1 MRFLR
6 ACGSRAVVYADVMRE
21 PDTQRSKGCGIVE
34 FDTPEAAAN
43 AIQTLNDTYLDGR
56 LIFVREDREDHDL
69 KGGPGGGGGRG
80 RGAGGRGGGRGARNT
95 KEVGRRLFV
104 SNLDFGTSWQDLKD
118 HFRQV
123 GPVARADVMKDEN
136 NKSRGLGTVE
146 MESPDDALSAIS
158 MLSNSEL
165 GGRQILVRED
175 RQEAR

>member
-1 MRFLR
+1 M
-6 ACGSRAVVYADVMRE
+6 VHADVMRE

-43 AIQTLNDTYLDGR
+43 AIQSLNDTYLDGR

-69 KGGPGGGGGRG
+69 KGPGAKRGGGGTG
-80 RGAGGRGGGRGARNT
+80 RGAGRGAGVTGGGAGRGGGT

-104 SNLDFGTSWQDLKD
+104 SNLDFATSWQDLKD

-123 GPVARADVMKDEN
+123 GSVARADVMKDEN
-136 NKSRGLGTVE
+136 GRSRGLGTVE
-146 MESPDDALSAIS
+146 MASPDDALSAIS

-175 RQEAR
+175 RQEGR